1 MKKTLLVILAALA
14 ACSQTPPPAEA
25 PAPQP
30 VAAPEPP
37 PVHQEAPRAAGAL
50 TFIAGS
56 DIAAALEGSGDLA
69 RRDAANDIA
78 RRCGATGKKGHADA
92 AKFEEIK
99 AEPLKIGAI
108 PERLRT
114 GAMAELV
121 QQTQIWQQDSPT
133 LDFYKILSDGN
144 PNGLKFDA
152 PAAACIRYS
161 LYRPGS
167 PELYSDMIFSVTHNP
182 KTPEILTVMPVR
194 LYFRQA
200 PAAIKITLGLRTFS
214 LERTSGRAAA
224 AMQNQE
230 MAVEM
235 FDTPGQP
242 VYQLYDPATVPMANI
257 PLPPWDFTP
266 ASINPRHNL
275 SVFGITVTE
284 IANFDW
290 LVSHT
295 HDLWPS
301 WEYEAT
307 DIAKF
312 RAGAQVYAKAHMA
325 VR

>member
-1 MKKTLLVILAALA
+1 MKKALLVVLAALA
-14 ACSQTPPPAEA
+14 ACTQAPPPAPQPPAEA

-30 VAAPEPP
+30 EPAPIPR
-37 PVHQEAPRAAGAL
+37 EAPRAAGAL

-56 DIAAALEGSGDLA
+56 QIAAALDGSGDLA
-69 RRDAANDIA
+69 RRDAASGIA
-78 RRCGATGKKGHADA
+78 RRCGATNRKSAA
-92 AKFEEIK
+92 SEAKFEEIK

-108 PERLRT
+108 PERLT
-114 GAMAELV
+114 VGALAELA
-121 QQTQIWQQDSPT
+121 QQTQIWQLESQNF
-133 LDFYKILSDGN
+133 DFYKILSDGN

-167 PELYSDMIFSVTHNP
+167 PELYSDMIFSVSHNP

-194 LYFRQA
+194 IYFRQA
-200 PAAIKITLGLRTFS
+200 PAAIKVTLGLRTFS

-230 MAVEM
+230 MAVEL
-235 FDTPGQP
+235 FGNPGQP
-242 VYQLYDPATVPMANI
+242 VYQLYDPASVPSANI

-266 ASINPRHNL
+266 ASVNPRHNL
-275 SVFGITVTE
+275 AVFGISVTE
-284 IANFDW
+284 IADFGW
-290 LVSHT
+290 LESHT

-307 DIAKF
+307 DIAKL
-312 RAGAQVYAKAHMA
+312 RAGARIYARSHQ
-325 VR
+325 R